1 MNICLFIYFRSFISW
16 SVLMLLSLFLVV
28 VIVVV
33 RVAVVIVVG
42 VVNNVVDVLA
52 LDVRT
57 Q

>member
-1 MNICLFIYFRSFISW
+1 VNICLFIYFRSFISW